1 MTKNYN
7 RTIYACFTSFVV
19 QAIINNFVPL
29 LFLTFQRTYNI
40 TLDQLALL
48 ITLNFGMQL
57 LIDLLSSKFIDKIGY
72 RTSIIGAHIFAAA
85 GLLALTFLPQIAP
98 TPYMGIAIS
107 VVLYAMGGGLI
118 EVLAS
123 PIVEACPTE
132 HKEGTMSL
140 LHSFYCW
147 GQVGVVLISTLFF
160 ALIGIDKWKWIS
172 VFWAII
178 PIFNAFAFLKAP
190 IAPLVDEGKGLSVS
204 ELFRLKTF
212 WVMVILMLCA
222 GACELSVSQWASAFM
237 ESALGVS
244 KTIGDLAG
252 PAFFAI
258 CMGTARVY
266 YAKRST
272 AIRLTDFMLGS
283 GILCAI
289 SYLMISLSPWPT
301 LSFLG
306 CGLCGLSVG
315 ILWPGTFSIAAK
327 KIPTGGTALFALLA
341 LAGDLGCSSGPTFV
355 GFISSAFQDN
365 LKVGIFFAILFPL
378 LLLLG
383 LHINKK
389 HQATDSIVK

>member
-1 MTKNYN
+1 MSKHYN
-7 RTIYACFTSFVV
+7 RTIYACFTSFIV

-29 LFLTFQRTYNI
+29 LFLTFQRAYDI
-40 TLDQLALL
+40 SLDQLALL
-48 ITLNFGMQL
+48 ITFNFGVQL

-72 RTSIIGAHIFAAA
+72 RISIIGAHIFAAT
-85 GLLALTFLPQIAP
+85 GLLSLTILPEIAP
-98 TPYMGIAIS
+98 TPYIGIAIS
-107 VVLYAMGGGLI
+107 VMLYAVGGGLI

-147 GQVGVVLISTLFF
+147 GQVGVVLLSTLFF
-160 ALIGIDKWKWIS
+160 AVVGIDNWRWIS
-172 VFWAII
+172 AFWALI
-178 PIFNAFAFLKAP
+178 PLCNAFAFTKVP
-190 IAPLVDEGKGLSVS
+190 IAPLVEEGKGLSIS

-222 GACELSVSQWASAFM
+222 GACELSVSQWASAFT

-244 KTIGDLAG
+244 KTVGDLAG

-258 CMGTARVY
+258 CMGSARVY
-266 YAKRST
+266 YAKHST
-272 AIRLTDFMLGS
+272 TIRLTDFMLGS
-283 GILCAI
+283 GILCVI
-289 SYLMISLSPWPT
+289 SYLLISLSPWPV

-327 KIPTGGTALFALLA
+327 EIPTGGTALFALLA

-355 GFISSAFQDN
+355 GFISSAFRDN
-365 LKVGIFFAILFPL
+365 LKVGILFAVIFPL
-378 LLLLG
+378 LLLIG
-383 LHINKK
+383 LSLNKK
-389 HQATDSIVK
+389 LQS